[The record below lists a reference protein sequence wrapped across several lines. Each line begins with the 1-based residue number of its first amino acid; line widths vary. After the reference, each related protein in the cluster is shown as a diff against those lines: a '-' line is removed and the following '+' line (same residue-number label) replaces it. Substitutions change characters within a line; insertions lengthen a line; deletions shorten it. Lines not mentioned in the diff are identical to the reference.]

1 MSHGCTTTNTRDG
14 DNGVGNTVSH
24 EVVTDKPVQFSFD
37 DLKGLIVDSDVIWL
51 RHCKRNE
58 VFKTV
63 LSVVFRIDFQVTF
76 TFLEFSSLT
85 KLGGV

>member
-1 MSHGCTTTNTRDG
+1 MSHGCTTTNTRDE
-14 DNGVGNTVSH
+14 DHGVGNTVSH

-37 DLKGLIVDSDVIWL
+37 DLKGLIIESSTLMILL
-51 RHCKRNE
+51 RHCSRNV

-63 LSVVFRIDFQVTF
+63 FSVVF
-76 TFLEFSSLT
+76 TFLEFSSLS